1 MDSDLKKQIE
11 ALRSEAEEQE
21 RKGKLDRAAEI
32 RSGELPKLE
41 AQLRQLVAAQ
51 DNLPPMPGGIE
62 VRIRGLMMDPAT
74 SMPIVVLKDIAS
86 ETVMPIW
93 VGIFEANAI
102 AIEIEKVSA
111 PRPMTHDLTRNLIR
125 HLNAR
130 LEKVVISELKDDTF
144 FAVLWLRQ
152 GDEPLAIDAR
162 PSDAIALAL
171 RADCPIYVAEEVMQ
185 TAKLNTSGPPE
196 GPTAEQL
203 RGWLEGLNDE
213 DLGRYKM

>member
-1 MDSDLKKQIE
+1 MD
-11 ALRSEAEEQE
+11 
-21 RKGKLDRAAEI
+21 
-32 RSGELPKLE
+32 
-41 AQLRQLVAAQ
+41 
-51 DNLPPMPGGIE
+51 IE

-74 SMPIVVLKDIAS
+74 NMPIVVLKDVAS
-86 ETVMPIW
+86 DTVMPIW

-102 AIEIEKVSA
+102 AIEIEKVAA
-111 PRPMTHDLTRNLIR
+111 PRPMSHDLTRNLIR

-130 LEKVVISELKDDTF
+130 LERVVITELKDDTF
-144 FAVLWLRQ
+144 LAVLWLTQ
-152 GDEPLAIDAR
+152 GGETVMVDAR

-171 RADCPIYVAEEVMQ
+171 RADCPIFVAEQVMQ
-185 TAKLNTSGPPE
+185 TAKLNTTGPPE

>member
-1 MDSDLKKQIE
+1 MD
-11 ALRSEAEEQE
+11 
-21 RKGKLDRAAEI
+21 
-32 RSGELPKLE
+32 
-41 AQLRQLVAAQ
+41 V
-51 DNLPPMPGGIE
+51 E

-74 SMPIVVLKDIAS
+74 SMPIIVLKDIAS
-86 ETVMPIW
+86 DTVMPIW

-102 AIEIEKVSA
+102 AIEIEKIAA

-125 HLNAR
+125 HLNAQ
-130 LEKVVISELKDDTF
+130 LERVVISELRDDTF
-144 FAVLWLRQ
+144 MATLWLRQ
-152 GDEPLAIDAR
+152 AGEPLAIDAR

-171 RADCPIYVAEEVMQ
+171 RADCPIFVAEQVMQ